1 MKIKNI
7 LTITIIISILVVLLL
22 AGIIAPRFLGVSKEG
37 RRWDLALPK
46 MASIE
51 SAINTYKINTG
62 KLPSKLEDLCICPA
76 GLEGVWTGPYLKV
89 NQLNDPWDRK
99 YIYNIYTGGYTLT
112 SFGND
117 GLPGGEDNNADIYN
131 GYRLQS
137 LGADGIKGGDGKN
150 ADLKSFTGLIKQ

>member
-22 AGIIAPRFLGVSKEG
+22 LGMTAPRFLGGSKNM
-37 RRWDLALPK
+37 RRRDAAIPK
-46 MASIE
+46 MAPIE
-51 SAINTYKINTG
+51 SAINTYKLNTG

-76 GLEGVWTGPYLKV
+76 ELENLWRGPYLKL
-89 NQLNDPWDRK
+89 NHLNDPWDRQ
-99 YIYNIYTGGYTLT
+99 YIYNIYTGGYTLI

-131 GYRLQS
+131 GYRR
-137 LGADGIKGGDGKN
+137 
-150 ADLKSFTGLIKQ
+150 